1 LTRQATGDP
10 IVAMAKGRKKK
21 ERAGARGAERGGSL
35 VTEIVRTNRELLV
48 AFERGVGMTQAR
60 LQLLGELERADEGG
74 LRQAALQRRLGVDGA
89 VITRQVRQ
97 LEREGL
103 VVRNSDPAD
112 RRSLLVELTGS
123 GRDLLARLADRRR
136 ALEAAVAGGLRA
148 AEAAALLDG
157 LRRIRRNLQAAERP
171 DP

>member
-1 LTRQATGDP
+1 LTRQAAGDP
-10 IVAMAKGRKKK
+10 IVAMAKGKKK
-21 ERAGARGAERGGSL
+21 KARAGTRGGERGGSL

-74 LRQAALQRRLGVDGA
+74 LHQAALQRRLGVDGA

-103 VVRNSDPAD
+103 VVRNPDPAD

-136 ALEAAVAGGLRA
+136 ALEAAVASGLRA
-148 AEAAALLDG
+148 ADAAALLDG
-157 LRRIRRNLQAAERP
+157 LRRIRQNLQAERP
-171 DP
+171 GP